1 MLALQ
6 SIYGEDYLGSSSVL
20 LLPGSLIPVSH
31 QLFVTTSFIA
41 LLVRYQAEAD
51 DVSVSV
57 LVLVAV
63 NVLMSTVDK
72 FFAKYR

>member
-31 QLFVTTSFIA
+31 QLFVTTSIIA

-57 LVLVAV
+57 LVAV
-63 NVLMSTVDK
+63 NVLMSTVDN

>member
-1 MLALQ
+1 MLVLQ

-31 QLFVTTSFIA
+31 QLFVTTSIIA

-63 NVLMSTVDK
+63 NVLMSTVDN